1 MYVPVY
7 SCGVQFF
14 FSKYCCIAA
23 TRRGGS
29 VTERRSAPAPVRCRP
44 ECQLGGDDG
53 EPDAGIP
60 GPRRGR
66 IGGRRGVALVDRYKF
81 SPSRTPPSR
90 S

>member
-29 VTERRSAPAPVRCRP
+29 VTERRSTPAPVRCRP
-44 ECQLGGDDG
+44 ECQLGGDDY
-53 EPDAGIP
+53 E
-60 GPRRGR
+60 
-66 IGGRRGVALVDRYKF
+66 GGAD
-81 SPSRTPPSR
+81 RTPECYMCAARRRLTGRAGHSQFGNEPV
-90 S
+90 